1 MTKEK
6 CGWKLTTPKSKNFE
20 RDVLLPDFLI
30 ENLNKLKIMKKASD
44 TDFIFG
50 NGVVP
55 ISTTTLDRK
64 RNYYCE
70 AAGVKRIRIH
80 DFRHSHASYLISIN
94 TDLATIAKRLGDT
107 IEEVLKLFDN
117 RKLTSIIVTD
127 NGTAGGKLMGI
138 ITTADILDLMQVLEG
153 F

>member
-1 MTKEK
+1 M
-6 CGWKLTTPKSKNFE
+6 
-20 RDVLLPDFLI
+20 LPDFLI
-30 ENLNKLKIMKKASD
+30 ENLIKLKAMKKASD

-64 RNYYCE
+64 RNCYCE

-107 IEEVLKLFDN
+107 IEVVLNTYAHLFPSN
-117 RKLTSIIVTD
+117 QVVLV
-127 NGTAGGKLMGI
+127 GKLNELI
-138 ITTADILDLMQVLEG
+138 AA
-153 F
+153 